1 MNEPIYVDLLI
12 TDDDLTL
19 DSGGE
24 PLLVFDRDCITQDI
38 KHLIRESGLIALCI
52 GERDPAK
59 RAQAQQDLQI
69 LIEDDE
75 RLIPGTIQITEES
88 FERYLISAETVD
100 FGLIQFVATY

>member
-1 MNEPIYVDLLI
+1 MTTPLYVDLLI
-12 TDDDLTL
+12 TNDDLTL

-24 PLLVFDRDCITQDI
+24 PLLIFDRDCIEQDI
-38 KHLIRESGLIALCI
+38 KHLIRESGLIVLCI

-75 RLIPGTIQITEES
+75 RLIPGTVQIIEQTIEQ
-88 FERYLISAETVD
+88 YLIVAQTAD
-100 FGLIQFVATY
+100 FGMIEFIASF